1 MARRAL
7 LALLQLL
14 CLRGGGG
21 VAGLGFDMDGFDS
34 RANVLQG
41 RQVPV
46 AHRPASGRGSSPW
59 SAARYSSP
67 VHRPRRRRPL
77 RRRCFPRRSR
87 ESRRIQRRREIM
99 EERRFRPPLP
109 SFQTSLREFLK
120 MLQWLSSPLFPFVG
134 GVPLTAGESLTT
146 DKQVMTNYQHS
157 KYSFILLPQFIHGH
171 WSTVFNLI

>member
-14 CLRGGGG
+14 CLRRGGG

-46 AHRPASGRGSSPW
+46 AHRPASGRGSSP
-59 SAARYSSP
+59 

-77 RRRCFPRRSR
+77 RRCFPRRSH

-134 GVPLTAGESLTT
+134 GVPLTAAGESLTT
-146 DKQVMTNYQHS
+146 DKQVMMNYQHS